1 MKRLFLILIAGLL
14 MLSSCNVKPKEYITM
29 PSKNLIAQTEYFE
42 TLDQQH
48 ISREIDWVY
57 PPPNEE
63 KAYAD
68 EADVIVVGYPVNTF
82 TDEQMQYY
90 DRQRNEV
97 TQNDDWYTM
106 DTIRK
111 IKVVEVLKGEE
122 VGEFINL
129 QVEET
134 YFPNEN
140 GVIQLYETH
149 FTDFI
154 QKQNVKYMF
163 YLKELSTFLG
173 EKTYKNIISAGV
185 NIDGLHQQSLN
196 KINRSLFADI
206 IINRYDLFK
215 KYNRSDEL
223 EYVYDQNKVYS
234 PDYYTSFEC
243 EDEAYAYSDL
253 VIMGTPKYDLQDDKI
268 VNENGQEIDLN
279 EAGQFPFGD
288 VVTLRDITVEKI
300 LKGDKSLKDVFI
312 ATGHHYYYSIHSMQ
326 VELHRS
332 HEISNYEPIW
342 EKGACYIYYLKRDEK
357 LGENAYRISGTH
369 CVLQVYPKMVSDAS
383 SSRIYGMY
391 KRLF

>member
-1 MKRLFLILIAGLL
+1 MKKLLLMLTAVLL

-29 PSKNLIAQTEYFE
+29 PSKNLIVQTEYFE
-42 TLDQQH
+42 TLDQQY
-48 ISREIDWVY
+48 IYREIDWVY

-68 EADVIVVGYPVNTF
+68 EADVIVVGYPLNTF

-90 DRQRNEV
+90 DRERNEV

-140 GVIQLYETH
+140 GVIQLYETYY
-149 FTDFI
+149 TDFI
-154 QKQNVKYMF
+154 QKQNVKYIF

-173 EKTYKNIISAGV
+173 EKTYKNIISSGV
-185 NIDGLHQQSLN
+185 NVDGLHQQSLN
-196 KINRSLFADI
+196 KINRSLFADVL
-206 IINRYDLFK
+206 INRYDLFK

-223 EYVYDQNKVYS
+223 EYVYDENKVYS

-253 VIMGTPKYDLQDDKI
+253 VIMGTPKNDLQDDKI
-268 VNENGQEIDLN
+268 VTDDGVEIDIN
-279 EAGQFPFGD
+279 EAGQLPRD
-288 VVTLRDITVEKI
+288 EVVTLRDITVEKVI
-300 LKGDKSLKDVFI
+300 KGDSNLKDVYI
-312 ATGHHYYYSIHSMQ
+312 ATGHHYYYDIHSVQ
-326 VELHRS
+326 VEFWYS
-332 HEISNYEPIW
+332 HEVSNYEPVW
-342 EKGACYIYYLKRDEK
+342 EKGASYIYYLKRDEK
-357 LGENAYRISGTH
+357 LGKNAYRISGTQ
-369 CVLQVYPKMVSDAS
+369 CIMQVYPTHNTDAY

>member
-1 MKRLFLILIAGLL
+1 MKRLFLILLAVLL
-14 MLSSCNVKPKEYITM
+14 ILSSCNVKPKEYITM
-29 PSKNLIAQTEYFE
+29 PSKNLIVQTEYFE
-42 TLDQQH
+42 TLDQQY
-48 ISREIDWVY
+48 IYREIDWVY

-90 DRQRNEV
+90 DRERNEV
-97 TQNDDWYTM
+97 AQNDDWYTM

-140 GVIQLYETH
+140 GVIQLYETYY
-149 FTDFI
+149 TDFI
-154 QKQNVKYMF
+154 QKQNVKYIF

-173 EKTYKNIISAGV
+173 EKTYENIISSGV
-185 NIDGLHQQSLN
+185 NVDGLHQQSLN

-206 IINRYDLFK
+206 LINRYDLFK
-215 KYNRSDEL
+215 KYNRSYEL
-223 EYVYDQNKVYS
+223 EYVYDENKVYS
-234 PDYYTSFEC
+234 TDYYTSFEC

-253 VIMGTPKYDLQDDKI
+253 VIMGTPKNNLKDDKI
-268 VNENGQEIDLN
+268 VTDSGKEIDLN

-288 VVTLRDITVEKI
+288 VVTLRDITVEKVI
-300 LKGDKSLKDVFI
+300 KGDKSLKDVFI

-326 VELHRS
+326 VELWHS
-332 HEISNYEPIW
+332 DEISHYEPIW
-342 EKGACYIYYLKRDEK
+342 QKGACYIYYLKRDEK
-357 LGENAYRISGTH
+357 LGENAYRISGTQ